1 MISRKSNNMNDRP
14 FIKDDVYWF
23 ESLGNYYLY
32 FFYDNRPSKRIHEL
46 KRFVIDDCKL
56 GYRS

>member
-1 MISRKSNNMNDRP
+1 MNDRP